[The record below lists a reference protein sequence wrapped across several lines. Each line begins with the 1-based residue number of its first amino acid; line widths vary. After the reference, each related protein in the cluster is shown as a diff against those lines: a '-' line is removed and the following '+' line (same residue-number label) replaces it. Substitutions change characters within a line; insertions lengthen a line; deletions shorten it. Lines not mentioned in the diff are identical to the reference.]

1 MVRDRGKAQ
10 AGQSTMEYLLIL
22 LGVTIVVYTTGYWLI
37 QTGLASGRDPD
48 GTGIFNKARKV
59 LDQTGTRVVGDLN
72 IPKQ

>member
-1 MVRDRGKAQ
+1 MVRYRGKGQ

-22 LGVTIVVYTTGYWLI
+22 LGVTIIVYATGYWLI
-37 QTGLASGRDPD
+37 QTGLANGRDPE
-48 GTGIFNKARKV
+48 GSGLFNKARKV